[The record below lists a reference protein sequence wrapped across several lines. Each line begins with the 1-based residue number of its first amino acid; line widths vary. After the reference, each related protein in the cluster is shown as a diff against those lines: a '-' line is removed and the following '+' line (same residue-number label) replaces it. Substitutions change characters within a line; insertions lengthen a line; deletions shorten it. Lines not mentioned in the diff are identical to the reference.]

1 MQLTKTRETI
11 RQYEAYLKKL
21 LSDGKSPEDAAALAY
36 EKYPVMQTL
45 EAEVEGQLQKEAAR
59 GYGQDLPDAVTKE
72 LTAAAWAADGL
83 TLSERTTKAREAVTV
98 QVVEAIQQALKR
110 NDATKTA
117 ALALFDG
124 YRYGGILP
132 EQEIPAYLDKLVGLV
147 GSNDRSFQS
156 AMRSV
161 ERNLKKLNTR
171 GMKAAY
177 TLVKE
182 AVEEANEKKL
192 EKAIYT
198 ATQERTRYFAERI
211 ARTELARAYHDGFMA
226 KWQDDDDC
234 VAFKWKLSTRHPA
247 DDICD
252 LYANADLYGLGKGV
266 FPKDKVPTL
275 PVHPHCMCRLAPVM
289 RGELQGREHEQVEAG
304 GRAYIRGI
312 SPTKRMHLLGR
323 SGVKA
328 VMRGQ
333 SWTGYARGYSAGVLR
348 SRLSDWQ
355 KMNLNLMPADDDF
368 LSYLAKGQKKA
379 YTKGKVG
386 NERFYADDG
395 TPIYPPN
402 DGAIGRIKNV
412 TLAAGSQI
420 LSRYGANTGYYVSIQ
435 GTPIEARAL
444 PDIVGYTPELH
455 EFVILKDI
463 TRVKCGRTAPWF
475 GKPGLGVQ
483 YEMPVK
489 ISVLINDGYVREA

>member
-11 RQYEAYLKKL
+11 RRYEVYLKKL

-45 EAEVEGQLQKEAAR
+45 ETEVEGQLQKEAAR
-59 GYGQDLPDAVTKE
+59 GYGQELPDTAVKE
-72 LTAAAWAADGL
+72 LAAAAWAADGM
-83 TLSERTTKAREAVTV
+83 TLSERTTKARESVTG

-132 EQEIPAYLDKLVGLV
+132 EQEIPAYLNKIVSLV

-161 ERNLKKLNTR
+161 EKNLKKLNTR

-192 EKAIYT
+192 DKAIYT
-198 ATQERTRYFAERI
+198 AAQERTRYFAERI

-226 KWQDDDDC
+226 KWQDDEDC

-252 LYANADLYGLGKGV
+252 LYAKADLYGLGKGV

-289 RGELQGREHEQVEAG
+289 KGELKSEEHEQVEAG

-328 VMRGQ
+328 VMRGA

-368 LSYLAKGQKKA
+368 ISYLASKNGQP

-386 NERFYADDG
+386 EARFYDDKG
-395 TPIYPPN
+395 DPIYPPN
-402 DGAIGRIKNV
+402 DGAVGTPENV
-412 TLAAGSQI
+412 TLKAGTI
-420 LSRYGANTGYYVSIQ
+420 AVNRYGSIYGYYVSPK
-435 GTPIEARAL
+435 GTPYEERSL
-444 PDIVGYTPELH
+444 PVGAERKKYRSYL
-455 EFVILKDI
+455 VIKDI
-463 TRVKCGRTAPWF
+463 AGAQKAKIAAWF
-475 GKPGLGVQ
+475 GEPGGGVQ
-483 YEMPVK
+483 YKLPKRISDLEMYL
-489 ISVLINDGYVREA
+489 SEEAL